1 MDYKKLEN
9 YELSNDDIDKL
20 LGSTK
25 IIRYPDLQKYT
36 NIKDLF
42 DKDGR
47 CVIFFETTDTY
58 TGHWE
63 CMFMYPDTNI
73 VQFFDSYGLEPDF
86 AEKYINKY
94 TAEKLKETKPYL
106 NNLFEMNSK
115 YYEFYCNTVRYQQM
129 VGDVS
134 TCGKHVSVRLL
145 HNHLNDDEY
154 YMFMNEQ
161 KKSLEVSTFDE
172 VVTNIIFNL
181 IGK

>member
-1 MDYKKLEN
+1 
-9 YELSNDDIDKL
+9 
-20 LGSTK
+20 
-25 IIRYPDLQKYT
+25 
-36 NIKDLF
+36 
-42 DKDGR
+42 
-47 CVIFFETTDTY
+47 
-58 TGHWE
+58 
-63 CMFMYPDTNI
+63 
-73 VQFFDSYGLEPDF
+73 
-86 AEKYINKY
+86 
-94 TAEKLKETKPYL
+94 
-106 NNLFEMNSK
+106 
-115 YYEFYCNTVRYQQM
+115 M